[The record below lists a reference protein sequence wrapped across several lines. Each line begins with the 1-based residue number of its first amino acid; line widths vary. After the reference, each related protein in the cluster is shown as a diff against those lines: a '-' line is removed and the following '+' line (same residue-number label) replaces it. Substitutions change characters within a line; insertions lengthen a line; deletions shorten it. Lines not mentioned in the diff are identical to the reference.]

1 MRICTA
7 LVLLLLMPSPLR
19 AQAGGV
25 AQLPGGFPGAGQ
37 RIGPPRDSAPPAT
50 GTSGIRGRV
59 TAADTSLPIRKAI
72 VRLTAPELRESRT
85 TTTNAEGLY
94 EFKDLPAGRYNVNAS
109 KGSFVALSYGQTRAF
124 EGGKP
129 LELAADQTIEKV
141 DFSLPKGG
149 VITGRVLDEFG
160 EPIADVQVAPLRNQF
175 TPAGRR
181 PMMAGRMATTNDIGE
196 FRLFGLLPGQ
206 YYLSATLRTMF
217 AGPFD
222 TSDDRSGYAA
232 TYFPGTPNM
241 AEAQLLTIGIGETV
255 SDLTVVLTPTRMAR
269 ITGTVVDVD
278 GKPVRQGSV
287 MVMQRNNGGMFG
299 MPGGPIRPDGTFVV
313 SGLSPGDY
321 TVRAMIPEGSLGSAP
336 SSASADVTV
345 NGSDIDGLRLE
356 PVRPVA
362 ITGRL
367 VVDRAAAAA
376 LKPET
381 FQVIASPKN
390 PTDMRFLAT
399 GPPRAVNSDLTFEST
414 AAPGAVIF
422 RVNAAQ
428 PGWMIR
434 SVRLNGADITDT
446 GMDIRGGE
454 DVPGLEIEVTNR
466 IPEISGAVTNSRNEQ
481 VTEYSTVVFSQDRE
495 LWGQSVTGR
504 SALVRPDQEGRF
516 KVRSIRP
523 GNYYIAAV
531 EYLDQGQWLDPE
543 YLESLRAGASRFT
556 IAEGETKTLDLKL
569 LTER

>member
-1 MRICTA
+1 
-7 LVLLLLMPSPLR
+7 
-19 AQAGGV
+19 
-25 AQLPGGFPGAGQ
+25 
-37 RIGPPRDSAPPAT
+37 
-50 GTSGIRGRV
+50 
-59 TAADTSLPIRKAI
+59 

-124 EGGKP
+124 EAGKP
-129 LELAADQTIEKV
+129 LELAAAQTIEKV

-206 YYLSATLRTMF
+206 YYVSATLRTMF

-255 SDLTVVLTPTRMAR
+255 SDLTVVLTPTRTAR

-321 TVRAMIPEGSLGSAP
+321 TVRAMIPEGSLGSPP

-345 NGSDIDGLRLE
+345 NGTDIDGLRLE

-390 PTDMRFLAT
+390 PTDMRFMAT

-422 RVNAAQ
+422 RVNAGQ
-428 PGWMIR
+428 PGWMVR

-454 DVPGLEIEVTNR
+454 DVTGLEIEVTNR

-543 YLESLRAGASRFT
+543 YLESLRARASRFT

-569 LTER
+569 LIER